1 MDFGLGLVVSLTDR
15 ASAGLVGISN
25 TLGSL
30 QAVAES
36 SDSTLGKLG
45 QSLTALGSLGR
56 GMTTMI
62 TTPIMGFLGKIT
74 KYGIGRASFIE
85 DMHLAFS
92 SLMGDAQKASDYMQ
106 SMLNFAKTTPYTY
119 EGIASAAQILISYG
133 VDMEDIL
140 SGIDTDMDGIMDAA
154 KDGKSYFGGMLQA
167 IGDWAGATGRG
178 ESAFSQVAEIM
189 GKINSEGKIGS
200 MRLQQLEL
208 AGIQASKIIGN
219 MYGMAE
225 SEAREFI
232 KTMEPKQ
239 FFKDLVKGLE
249 EGTDGVNGMTGAMAG
264 QMMEL
269 KKTWTGA
276 KDTFVSALKTAGLS
290 LMGAYKDEYGVS
302 RYKFLDDMRDSL
314 NRISDAV
321 KLIPSI
327 LQPTVDV
334 IQNFMVKGSEA
345 IKKFATAWANLPDPI
360 KKTIGKI
367 VATLTLLGPALLIVS
382 KVGGGVINILTTL
395 KTVLGAV
402 GSPLRKFSIAL
413 GLFALAW
420 KTDFLGIR
428 TIITDFA
435 TNVKK
440 SFDKADD
447 ALSGDVNHMREVI
460 KGLNKDNAWDNFTLG
475 LIKLKT
481 VWQSLK
487 EGWNGFTLS
496 EDTFQKIDELGL
508 RPLVERFFDLKY
520 RFDQFKEG
528 FIEGWNEIKTKVI
541 TWWNNITSALKG
553 TFIGDALD
561 KLTGF
566 LTKLTNNDPDA
577 WKNAGKSFSKIA
589 TGLIALWGAVKLF
602 KGISKIFGGGK
613 EGGGIISKVKSILGI
628 GTKGGTSAKESFL
641 SNPKQVLKTMGSLA
655 IILGGATLLVTA
667 IGAFMSIPHFKDFA
681 SAGFDSVKQM
691 FENLIPL
698 GATIGGLGLLAKGFE
713 VLKISP
719 KTAAKGIADF
729 AILLGGMDVLITAMG
744 ALNSIPGF
752 DNFLNT
758 GVDVINRLFGV
769 LKSMF
774 DIEILTTIGLIGA
787 FGFVPVKTA
796 ASGIA
801 NLALI
806 IGGLDVLITAMGAL
820 DSIEGFDNFLN
831 KGVDTI
837 NKLFGVLRSM
847 FDISILGTVG
857 AISAFGLVP
866 VGVTVTGLGNLAL
879 VLGGMTGII
888 SAFSALGSIEGFDDF
903 IDRGGDTLAKLF
915 GQVGKIVGEVVA
927 QFGESATSTLPSI
940 GENLSGFMTKAET
953 FFTQIQ
959 EVDTDKVSSFM
970 TSFADLAGTLTGD
983 KLVSLL
989 TGETDYAELGTKLSD
1004 FGTNS
1009 KGFFD
1014 TVKDFPDEAF
1024 TNAGKMFAALNGL
1037 DQYSFKSGGI
1047 AQLFTGEVSF
1057 DKIGEQIN
1065 SFTQSGALDFFTQI
1079 EGISDEAF
1087 TSADQLFKS
1096 LAGLDAYQFKSGGL
1110 AQFFTGEVAFDK
1122 IGEQM
1127 NSFTQSGALDF
1138 FTQIEGISDEAF
1150 GNADKLFK
1158 SLNGLDGYQFKSGGL
1173 AQFFT
1178 GEVAFDKIGAQLK
1191 SFSDVGASDFFTAM
1205 EGISDTAFDNA
1216 DKMFKSLN
1224 GLDQYQFKS
1233 GGLAQL
1239 ITGDTAFD
1247 KIGAQLKSFSD
1258 TSGDFFTQM
1267 SGLSEGTFDNVD
1279 SLFKSLQGLD
1289 KYEFK
1294 TGGIAQWF
1302 TGEVNF
1308 GNIGTNLG
1316 DFARNSE
1323 DFFTKLGTYD
1333 ESTFTKVNSAM
1344 GVFDALGKNK
1354 AGLKL
1359 FSGRGALFGG
1369 NNAANVGR
1377 NLSDFARESETFFTK
1392 MANINTEA
1400 VSNFSTAIDAL
1411 SDLSYIHNT
1420 GNLTAMGDD
1429 LSKCAEAIGG
1439 FVSVFKGESF
1449 DVSALTTVTESISS
1463 LSTSISTV
1471 NTDVGT
1477 AITSITTNL
1486 TSLGTSFTEM
1496 STNAGTAFS
1505 TMASTISTTM
1515 STIYLGLNTQW
1526 NSIISYT
1533 ATAGASMVSA
1543 ASSAFNSMKASIS
1556 SIMSSAVS
1564 TVKSSVSAMESA
1576 VAGMTFKV
1584 SQTHIALPHFK
1595 ASGSFS
1601 ANPPSVP
1608 TFSVSWYKKGGIFDN
1623 PSIIGV
1629 GEQGKE
1635 AVMPLEKNTQW
1646 IGILADRISNALE
1659 SSSVNLSPI
1668 NTTPVGKTSSD
1679 APITRNVSNT
1689 TYGGDTDNSVVFQ
1702 NGAIQLNCQNTSEEE
1717 AMRLAKKIMY
1727 YIERQTQLKSMAM
1740 YNT

>member
-1 MDFGLGLVVSLTDR
+1 MNFGLNLVLSLTDR
-15 ASAGLVGISN
+15 ASAGMERAASTLNQLTTTAENAAGQFNEMASLTAFSAIADRVGSGMISVGSTILSTFSQVINKVNETGRTLMYAENQLGKLYESSGKTGKEVIGQIADYAKTSIFEFEDLIPVVTMLKANGIEAFDSIASSTGNANQTLMDYAADLAAFNPQMHNAYGTGIRAAMGALSEYIAEGNAMSLKRGASLDITALLGEEKGKTIEERSRQVADLMEKLNMVGMTAQMANSPMTKLSNMQDTLFQFIGKVSDSGVYDTYTRIIDVFAGFVN
-25 TLGSL
+25 TISDERLQNIANIVGDALSSLMKPIEKLASVVTKAADSILKFIENNPKLAKFATIATAVSGALMLIGGVGLKFAASIGRMTLMLKSFSTSFSTISSVLKMGSKKILGSL
-30 QAVAES
+30 LPL
-36 SDSTLGKLG
+36 TL
-45 QSLTALGSLGR
+45 ALG
-56 GMTTMI
+56 TM
-62 TTPIMGFLGKIT
+62 
-74 KYGIGRASFIE
+74 Y
-85 DMHLAFS
+85 
-92 SLMGDAQKASDYMQ
+92 
-106 SMLNFAKTTPYTY
+106 
-119 EGIASAAQILISYG
+119 
-133 VDMEDIL
+133 
-140 SGIDTDMDGIMDAA
+140 
-154 KDGKSYFGGMLQA
+154 
-167 IGDWAGATGRG
+167 
-178 ESAFSQVAEIM
+178 
-189 GKINSEGKIGS
+189 
-200 MRLQQLEL
+200 
-208 AGIQASKIIGN
+208 
-219 MYGMAE
+219 
-225 SEAREFI
+225 
-232 KTMEPKQ
+232 
-239 FFKDLVKGLE
+239 
-249 EGTDGVNGMTGAMAG
+249 
-264 QMMEL
+264 
-269 KKTWTGA
+269 
-276 KDTFVSALKTAGLS
+276 
-290 LMGAYKDEYGVS
+290 
-302 RYKFLDDMRDSL
+302 
-314 NRISDAV
+314 
-321 KLIPSI
+321 
-327 LQPTVDV
+327 
-334 IQNFMVKGSEA
+334 
-345 IKKFATAWANLPDPI
+345 
-360 KKTIGKI
+360 
-367 VATLTLLGPALLIVS
+367 
-382 KVGGGVINILTTL
+382 
-395 KTVLGAV
+395 
-402 GSPLRKFSIAL
+402 
-413 GLFALAW
+413 LAW
-420 KTDFLGIR
+420 KYDLFGIKTIVTDFV
-428 TIITDFA
+428 
-435 TNVKK
+435 TNVSNSFKK
-440 SFDKADD
+440 ANDGI
-447 ALSGDVNHMREVI
+447 SGDVDHMKEVI
-460 KGLNKDNAWDNFTLG
+460 ASLDKNNAFDNLTLG
-475 LIKLKT
+475 IMKLRIT
-481 VWQSLK
+481 LRALK

-496 EDTFQKIDELGL
+496 EDTFLKAKELGVL
-508 RPLVERFFDLKY
+508 PLIQAFFDLKY
-520 RFDQFKEG
+520 RFDQFKQG
-528 FIEGWNEIKTKVI
+528 FIAGWEELKNKVVNA
-541 TWWNNITSALKG
+541 WNKITSVFKG

-561 KLTGF
+561 KLTSF
-566 LTKLTNNDPDA
+566 LQKLTGNDPEA
-577 WKNAGKSFSKIA
+577 WYNAGKTFSKVA
-589 TGLIALWGAVKLF
+589 AGLIALWGAVKLF
-602 KGISKIFGGGK
+602 KGVSKLFGAGK
-613 EGGGIISKVKSILGI
+613 SVAGGIGKLLGI
-628 GTKGGTSAKESFL
+628 GGKNKGGLTGTADTGFL
-641 SNPKQVLKTMGSLA
+641 SNPKKVLKTMGSLA

-801 NLALI
+801 NLSLI
-806 IGGLDVLITAMGAL
+806 LGGLDVLITAMGAL

-1057 DKIGEQIN
+1057 DKIGEQ
-1065 SFTQSGALDFFTQI
+1065 
-1079 EGISDEAF
+1079 
-1087 TSADQLFKS
+1087 
-1096 LAGLDAYQFKSGGL
+1096 
-1110 AQFFTGEVAFDK
+1110 
-1122 IGEQM
+1122 M

-1138 FTQIEGISDEAF
+1138 FTQIEGISDNAF
-1150 GNADKLFK
+1150 SNAEKLFSSLSGLDAYQFK
-1158 SLNGLDGYQFKSGGL
+1158 SGGLAQLFTGEVAFDKIGEQMNSFVTGGALDFFTSVEGVSDTAFDNANKLFESLNGLDAYQFKSGGL

-1178 GEVAFDKIGAQLK
+1178 GDVAFDKIGAQLK
-1191 SFSDVGASDFFTAM
+1191 SFSDVGAADFFTSM
-1205 EGISDTAFDNA
+1205 EGISETSFDNA
-1216 DKMFKSLN
+1216 SKLFETLN
-1224 GLDQYQFKS
+1224 GLDAYQFKS

-1247 KIGAQLKSFSD
+1247 KIGAQLKTFASY
-1258 TSGDFFTQM
+1258 SGDFFTQM
-1267 SGLSEGTFDNVD
+1267 SGLSPNTFTNVD
-1279 SLFKSLQGLD
+1279 SLFKSLEGLD

-1354 AGLKL
+1354 AGLEL

-1377 NLSDFARESETFFTK
+1377 NLSDFARESEQFFTK

-1420 GNLTAMGDD
+1420 GNLTALGDD
-1429 LSKCAEAIGG
+1429 LSKCAEAVGG

-1449 DVSALTTVTESISS
+1449 DVSALTTVTESITS

-1515 STIYLGLNTQW
+1515 STIYLGINTQW

>member
-1 MDFGLGLVVSLTDR
+1 MNFGLNLVLSLTDR
-15 ASAGLVGISN
+15 ASAGMERAASTLNQLTTTAENAAGQFNEMASLTAFSAIADRVGSGMISVGSTILSTFSQVINKVNETGRTLMYAENQLGKLYESSGKTGKEVIGQIADYAKTSIFEFEDLIPVVTMLKANGIEAFDSIASSTGNANQTLMDYAADLAAFNPQMHNAYGTGIRAAMGALSEYIAEGNAMSLKRGASLDITALLGEEKGKTIEERSRQVADLMEKLNMVGMTAQMANSPMTKLSNMQDTLFQFIGKVSDSGVYDTYTRIIDVFAGFVN
-25 TLGSL
+25 TISDERLQNIASIVGDALSSLMKPIEKLASVVTKAADSILKFIENNPKLAKFATIATAVSGALMLIGGVGLKFAASIGRMTLMLKSFSTSFSTISSVLKMGSKKILGSL
-30 QAVAES
+30 IPL
-36 SDSTLGKLG
+36 TL
-45 QSLTALGSLGR
+45 ALG
-56 GMTTMI
+56 TM
-62 TTPIMGFLGKIT
+62 
-74 KYGIGRASFIE
+74 Y
-85 DMHLAFS
+85 
-92 SLMGDAQKASDYMQ
+92 
-106 SMLNFAKTTPYTY
+106 
-119 EGIASAAQILISYG
+119 
-133 VDMEDIL
+133 
-140 SGIDTDMDGIMDAA
+140 
-154 KDGKSYFGGMLQA
+154 
-167 IGDWAGATGRG
+167 
-178 ESAFSQVAEIM
+178 
-189 GKINSEGKIGS
+189 
-200 MRLQQLEL
+200 
-208 AGIQASKIIGN
+208 
-219 MYGMAE
+219 
-225 SEAREFI
+225 
-232 KTMEPKQ
+232 
-239 FFKDLVKGLE
+239 
-249 EGTDGVNGMTGAMAG
+249 
-264 QMMEL
+264 
-269 KKTWTGA
+269 
-276 KDTFVSALKTAGLS
+276 
-290 LMGAYKDEYGVS
+290 
-302 RYKFLDDMRDSL
+302 
-314 NRISDAV
+314 
-321 KLIPSI
+321 
-327 LQPTVDV
+327 
-334 IQNFMVKGSEA
+334 
-345 IKKFATAWANLPDPI
+345 
-360 KKTIGKI
+360 
-367 VATLTLLGPALLIVS
+367 
-382 KVGGGVINILTTL
+382 
-395 KTVLGAV
+395 
-402 GSPLRKFSIAL
+402 
-413 GLFALAW
+413 LAW
-420 KTDFLGIR
+420 KYDLFGIKTIVTDFV
-428 TIITDFA
+428 
-435 TNVKK
+435 TNVSNSFKK
-440 SFDKADD
+440 ANDGI
-447 ALSGDVNHMREVI
+447 SGDVDHMKEVI
-460 KGLNKDNAWDNFTLG
+460 ASLDKNNAFDNLTLG
-475 LIKLKT
+475 IMKLRIT
-481 VWQSLK
+481 LRALK

-496 EDTFQKIDELGL
+496 EDTFLKAKELGVL
-508 RPLVERFFDLKY
+508 PLIQAFFDLKY
-520 RFDQFKEG
+520 RFDQFKQG
-528 FIEGWNEIKTKVI
+528 FIAGWEELKNKVVNA
-541 TWWNNITSALKG
+541 WNKITSVFKG

-561 KLTGF
+561 KLTSF
-566 LTKLTNNDPDA
+566 LQKLTGNDPEA
-577 WKNAGKSFSKIA
+577 WYNAGKTFSKVA
-589 TGLIALWGAVKLF
+589 AGLIALWGAVKLF
-602 KGISKIFGGGK
+602 KGVSKLFGAGK
-613 EGGGIISKVKSILGI
+613 SVAGGIGKLLGI
-628 GTKGGTSAKESFL
+628 GGKNKGGLTGTTDTGFL
-641 SNPKQVLKTMGSLA
+641 SNPKKVLKTMGSLA

-801 NLALI
+801 NLSLI
-806 IGGLDVLITAMGAL
+806 LGGLDVLITAMGAL

-940 GENLSGFMTKAET
+940 GENLSGFMNNAGD

-959 EVDTDKVSSFM
+959 EVDTDKVSKFM

-1014 TVKDFPDEAF
+1014 TIKDYPDSAF
-1024 TNAGKMFAALNGL
+1024 TNAGKMFASLDGLNN
-1037 DQYSFKSGGI
+1037 YSFKDGGIAQLFTGDTSFDKIGEQMNSFVQSGALDFFTQVESISDSAFTNAGNLFSSLDGLNGYQFKDGGI

-1057 DKIGEQIN
+1057 DKIGEQMN
-1065 SFTQSGALDFFTQI
+1065 SFVQSGALDFFTSV
-1079 EGISDEAF
+1079 EGISDSAF
-1087 TSADQLFKS
+1087 DNVNTLFSS
-1096 LAGLDAYQFKSGGL
+1096 LDGLNGYQFKDGGL
-1110 AQFFTGEVAFDK
+1110 AQLITGDV
-1122 IGEQM
+1122 
-1127 NSFTQSGALDF
+1127 S
-1138 FTQIEGISDEAF
+1138 
-1150 GNADKLFK
+1150 
-1158 SLNGLDGYQFKSGGL
+1158 
-1173 AQFFT
+1173 
-1178 GEVAFDKIGAQLK
+1178 FDKIGAQLK
-1191 SFSDVGASDFFTAM
+1191 SFVDGGALDFFTNM
-1205 EGISDTAFDNA
+1205 EGISDTAFDNVN
-1216 DKMFKSLN
+1216 SLFESLH
-1224 GLDQYQFKS
+1224 GLDAYQFKD
-1233 GGLAQL
+1233 GGLSQL
-1239 ITGDTAFD
+1239 ITGETAFD
-1247 KIGAQLKSFSD
+1247 KIGAQLKTFASY
-1258 TSGDFFTQM
+1258 SGDFFTQM
-1267 SGLSEGTFDNVD
+1267 SGLSPNTFTNVD
-1279 SLFKSLQGLD
+1279 SLFKSLEGLD

-1354 AGLKL
+1354 AGLEL

-1377 NLSDFARESETFFTK
+1377 NLSDFARESEQFFTK

-1420 GNLTAMGDD
+1420 GNLTALGDD
-1429 LSKCAEAIGG
+1429 LSKCAEAVGG

-1449 DVSALTTVTESISS
+1449 DVSALTTVTESITS

-1515 STIYLGLNTQW
+1515 STIYLGINTQW

>member
-1 MDFGLGLVVSLTDR
+1 MNFGLNLVLSLTDR
-15 ASAGLVGISN
+15 ASAGMERAASTLNQLTTTAENAAGQFNEMASLTAFSAIADRVGSGMISVGSTILSTFGQVINKVNETGRTLMYAENQLGKLYEGSGKTGKEVIGQIADYAKTSIFEFEDLIPVVTMLKANGIEAFDSIASSTGNANQTLMDYAADLAAFNPQMHNAYGTGIRAAMGALSEYIAEGNAMSLKRGASLDITALLGEDKGKTIEERSRQVADLMEKLNMVGMTAQMANSPMTKLSNMQDTLFQFIGKVSDSGVYDTYTRIIDVFAGFVN
-25 TLGSL
+25 TISDERLQNIASIVGDALSSLMKPLEKLASVVTKAADSILRFIENNPKLAKFATIATAVSGALMLIGGVGLKFAASLGRMTLMLKSFSTSFSTISSVLKMGSKKILGSL
-30 QAVAES
+30 LPL
-36 SDSTLGKLG
+36 TL
-45 QSLTALGSLGR
+45 ALG
-56 GMTTMI
+56 TM
-62 TTPIMGFLGKIT
+62 
-74 KYGIGRASFIE
+74 Y
-85 DMHLAFS
+85 
-92 SLMGDAQKASDYMQ
+92 
-106 SMLNFAKTTPYTY
+106 
-119 EGIASAAQILISYG
+119 
-133 VDMEDIL
+133 
-140 SGIDTDMDGIMDAA
+140 
-154 KDGKSYFGGMLQA
+154 
-167 IGDWAGATGRG
+167 
-178 ESAFSQVAEIM
+178 
-189 GKINSEGKIGS
+189 
-200 MRLQQLEL
+200 
-208 AGIQASKIIGN
+208 
-219 MYGMAE
+219 
-225 SEAREFI
+225 
-232 KTMEPKQ
+232 
-239 FFKDLVKGLE
+239 
-249 EGTDGVNGMTGAMAG
+249 
-264 QMMEL
+264 
-269 KKTWTGA
+269 
-276 KDTFVSALKTAGLS
+276 
-290 LMGAYKDEYGVS
+290 
-302 RYKFLDDMRDSL
+302 
-314 NRISDAV
+314 
-321 KLIPSI
+321 
-327 LQPTVDV
+327 
-334 IQNFMVKGSEA
+334 
-345 IKKFATAWANLPDPI
+345 
-360 KKTIGKI
+360 
-367 VATLTLLGPALLIVS
+367 
-382 KVGGGVINILTTL
+382 
-395 KTVLGAV
+395 
-402 GSPLRKFSIAL
+402 
-413 GLFALAW
+413 LAW
-420 KTDFLGIR
+420 KYDLFGIK
-428 TIITDFA
+428 TIVTNFV
-435 TNVKK
+435 TNVSNSFKK
-440 SFDKADD
+440 ANDGI
-447 ALSGDVNHMREVI
+447 SGDVNHMKEVI
-460 KGLNKDNAWDNFTLG
+460 ASLDKNNAFDNLTLG
-475 LIKLKT
+475 IMKLRI
-481 VWQSLK
+481 VLRALK

-496 EDTFQKIDELGL
+496 EDTFLKAKELGVL
-508 RPLVERFFDLKY
+508 PLIQAFFDLKY
-520 RFDQFKEG
+520 RFDQFKQG
-528 FIEGWNEIKTKVI
+528 FIAGWEELSTKIVNA
-541 TWWNNITSALKG
+541 WNKITSVFKG

-566 LTKLTNNDPDA
+566 LQKLTGNDPEA
-577 WKNAGKSFSKIA
+577 WYNAGKTFSKVA
-589 TGLIALWGAVKLF
+589 AGLIALWGAVKLF
-602 KGISKIFGGGK
+602 KGVSKIFGAGKSVAGGIGKLLGFGGK
-613 EGGGIISKVKSILGI
+613 N
-628 GTKGGTSAKESFL
+628 KGGLTGTSDTGFL
-641 SNPKQVLKTMGSLA
+641 SNPKKVLKTMGSLA

-806 IGGLDVLITAMGAL
+806 LGGLDVLVTAMGAL
-820 DSIEGFDNFLN
+820 DSIEGFDDFLN
-831 KGVDTI
+831 RGVETI
-837 NKLFGVLRSM
+837 NKIFGVLQSM
-847 FDISILGTVG
+847 FDISILGTIG
-857 AISAFGLVP
+857 AISAFGFVP
-866 VGVTVTGLGNLAL
+866 IPVTLSGLGNLAL

-927 QFGESATSTLPSI
+927 QFGESATSTLPDI
-940 GENLSGFMTKAET
+940 GANLSGFMTNAGD

-1127 NSFTQSGALDF
+1127 NSFAQSGALDF
-1138 FTQIEGISDEAF
+1138 FTQIEGISDTAF

-1178 GEVAFDKIGAQLK
+1178 GDVAFDKIGAQLK
-1191 SFSDVGASDFFTAM
+1191 SFSDVGASEFFTSM
-1205 EGISDTAFDNA
+1205 EGLSDTAFDNA

-1224 GLDQYQFKS
+1224 GLDKYQFKS

-1279 SLFKSLQGLD
+1279 ALFKSLQGLD

-1354 AGLKL
+1354 AGLEL
-1359 FSGRGALFGG
+1359 FSGRGAIFGG
-1369 NNAANVGR
+1369 NNAANIGR
-1377 NLSDFARESETFFTK
+1377 NLSDFARESESFFTK
-1392 MANINTEA
+1392 MGNINESA
-1400 VSNFSTAIDAL
+1400 VTNFSGVITSL
-1411 SDLSYIHNT
+1411 STLNEVDTTKISSL
-1420 GNLTAMGDD
+1420 GEPLTQ
-1429 LSKCAEAIGG
+1429 CAEAVGK
-1439 FVSVFKGESF
+1439 FVDAFKGESF
-1449 DVSALTTVTESISS
+1449 DVTALTAVTESITS

-1526 NSIISYT
+1526 NSIISLT
-1533 ATAGASMVSA
+1533 STSGASMVSA
-1543 ASSAFNSMKASIS
+1543 ASAAFNSMKGSIS

-1564 TVKSSVSAMESA
+1564 TVRSSVSAMESA
-1576 VAGMTFKV
+1576 VAGMKFSV
-1584 SQTHIALPHFK
+1584 SQTHIALPHFSV
-1595 ASGSFS
+1595 SGKFS

-1608 TFSVSWYKKGGIFDN
+1608 SFSVSWYKKGGIFDN

-1629 GEQGKE
+1629 GEAGRE
-1635 AVMPLEKNTQW
+1635 AVVPLEKNTQW
-1646 IGILADRISNALE
+1646 IGMLADQISNALE
-1659 SSSVNLSPI
+1659 SSSVNLNPV
-1668 NTTPVGKTSSD
+1668 NTTPVGKTPSD

-1689 TYGGDTDNSVVFQ
+1689 TYGGNTDNSVVFQ

-1727 YIERQTQLKSMAM
+1727 YIKRQNQLDSMAM

>member
-1 MDFGLGLVVSLTDR
+1 MDFGLGLILSFTDK
-15 ASAGLVGISN
+15 ASAGINGAIV
-25 TLGSL
+25 SL
-30 QAVAES
+30 NNLQSAAEGT
-36 SDSTLGKLG
+36 DSMLGKLG
-45 QSLTALGSLGR
+45 NALTSLGSLGA
-56 GMTTMI
+56 GMTTMF
-62 TTPIMGFLGKIT
+62 TAPIMGFLGKIT

-140 SGIDTDMDGIMDAA
+140 TGIDTDMDGIMDAA

-178 ESAFSQVAEIM
+178 EAAFSQVAEIM

-276 KDTFVSALKTAGLS
+276 KDTFISSLKTAGLS

-334 IQNFMVKGSEA
+334 IQNVMVKGSEA

-360 KKTIGKI
+360 KNTIGKI

-382 KVGGGVINILTTL
+382 KVGGGVINMLTTL

-481 VWQSLK
+481 VWQALK

-613 EGGGIISKVKSILGI
+613 EGGGLVSKVKGILGL
-628 GTKGGTSAKESFL
+628 GGKKDGGIAKESFL
-641 SNPKQVLKTMGSLA
+641 ENPKKVLKTMGSLA
-655 IILGGATLLVTA
+655 IILGGATLLITA
-667 IGAFMSIPHFKDFA
+667 IGAFMSIPHFKEFA

-713 VLKISP
+713 VLKINPS
-719 KTAAKGIADF
+719 TAAKGIADF
-729 AILLGGMDVLITAMG
+729 AILLGGMQVLITAMG

-758 GVDVINRLFGV
+758 GTDVINRLFGV

-774 DIEILTTIGLIGA
+774 DIEIITTIGLIGA
-787 FGFVPVKTA
+787 FGFMPVSTA
-796 ASGIA
+796 AKGLA
-801 NLALI
+801 NLAI
-806 IGGLDVLITAMGAL
+806 ILGGLDVLVTAMGAL
-820 DSIEGFDNFLN
+820 DSIPGFDDFLSR
-831 KGVDTI
+831 GTDTI
-837 NKLFGVLRSM
+837 NNLFDVLKSM
-847 FDISILGTVG
+847 FDVKILGTIG
-857 AISAFGLVP
+857 AISAFGFMP
-866 VGVTVTGLGNLAL
+866 VAVTAGGLGNLAI

-927 QFGESATSTLPSI
+927 QFGESATSTLPDI
-940 GENLSGFMTKAET
+940 GANLSGFMTNAGD

-1014 TVKDFPDEAF
+1014 TIKDYPDEAF
-1024 TNAGKMFAALNGL
+1024 TNAGKMFESLNGL
-1037 DQYSFKSGGI
+1037 NGY
-1047 AQLFTGEVSF
+1047 E
-1057 DKIGEQIN
+1057 
-1065 SFTQSGALDFFTQI
+1065 
-1079 EGISDEAF
+1079 
-1087 TSADQLFKS
+1087 
-1096 LAGLDAYQFKSGGL
+1096 FKSGGL
-1110 AQFFTGEVAFDK
+1110 AQLFTGDVTFDK

-1138 FTQIEGISDEAF
+1138 FTQVENISESAF
-1150 GNADKLFK
+1150 TNAGNLFS
-1158 SLNGLDGYQFKSGGL
+1158 SLSGLDAYEFKSGGL
-1173 AQFFT
+1173 AQLFT
-1178 GEVAFDKIGAQLK
+1178 GEVAFDKIGEQMN
-1191 SFSDVGASDFFTAM
+1191 SFVQSGALDFFSSV
-1205 EGISDTAFDNA
+1205 EGISETAFTNVDSL
-1216 DKMFKSLN
+1216 FSSLN
-1224 GLDQYQFKS
+1224 GLNGYEFKS

-1239 ITGDTAFD
+1239 FTGDVAFD
-1247 KIGAQLKSFSD
+1247 KIGTQLKSFVDNGAIDFFSSIEGISDNAFTNVDSLFKSLSGLDGYEFKSGGLAQMFTGDVAFDKIGSQLKSFSD
-1258 TSGDFFTQM
+1258 NSGDFFTQM
-1267 SGLSEGTFDNVD
+1267 SGLSQGTFDNVD

-1294 TGGIAQWF
+1294 SGGIAQWF
-1302 TGEVNF
+1302 TGETNF
-1308 GNIGTNLG
+1308 GNIGDNLG
-1316 DFARNSE
+1316 EFARKSE
-1323 DFFTKLGTYD
+1323 DFFTKIGGYD
-1333 ESTFTKVNSAM
+1333 SSTFTNVDNAM
-1344 GVFDALGKNK
+1344 GVFKALADNKDALQWAGQMGNGVWGDWSTLSIFGENLTNFATK
-1354 AGLKL
+1354 AEG
-1359 FSGRGALFGG
+1359 
-1369 NNAANVGR
+1369 
-1377 NLSDFARESETFFTK
+1377 FFTK
-1392 MANINTEA
+1392 MGNVDPNSAT
-1400 VSNFSTAIDAL
+1400 NFSTITDSVAT
-1411 SDLSYIHNT
+1411 LSYIDT
-1420 GNLTAMGDD
+1420 SKLTS
-1429 LSKCAEAIGG
+1429 LSDPLTQCADAVGK
-1439 FVSVFKGESF
+1439 FVESFKGESF
-1449 DVSALTTVTESISS
+1449 DVSALTNTVTAIGD
-1463 LSTSISTV
+1463 LSTALSDVSTSSTTVSTSVATAMTGISTAV
-1471 NTDVGT
+1471 ST
-1477 AITSITTNL
+1477 AMTESQSTVTTGMSAMYTSM
-1486 TSLGTSFTEM
+1486 TSS
-1496 STNAGTAFS
+1496 
-1505 TMASTISTTM
+1505 
-1515 STIYLGLNTQW
+1515 
-1526 NSIISYT
+1526 
-1533 ATAGASMVSA
+1533 
-1543 ASSAFNSMKASIS
+1543 FNSMISLAAAAGSSFSS
-1556 SIMSSAVS
+1556 SIANTFNSAVA
-1564 TVKSSVSAMESA
+1564 TVKASVSAMQSA
-1576 VAGMTFKV
+1576 VAGMKFSV
-1584 SQTHIALPHFK
+1584 SQTHIALPHFSV
-1595 ASGSFS
+1595 SGKFS

-1608 TFSVSWYKKGGIFDN
+1608 SFSVSWYKKGGIFDT

-1629 GEQGKE
+1629 GEAGKE
-1635 AVMPLEKNTQW
+1635 AVMPLENNTEW
-1646 IGILADRISNALE
+1646 IGILANQISNALE
-1659 SSSVNLSPI
+1659 STSVNLNPV
-1668 NTTPVGKTSSD
+1668 NTTPLGRTSGEAGTLSR
-1679 APITRNVSNT
+1679 PVSNT
-1689 TYGGDTDNSVVFQ
+1689 TYGGNTDNSVVFS
-1702 NGAIQLNCQNTSEEE
+1702 NGAIQLNCQNTSDEE
-1717 AMRLAKKIMY
+1717 AMRLAQKIMY
-1727 YIERQTQLKSMAM
+1727 YIKRQTQLDNMAM
-1740 YNT
+1740 YNM